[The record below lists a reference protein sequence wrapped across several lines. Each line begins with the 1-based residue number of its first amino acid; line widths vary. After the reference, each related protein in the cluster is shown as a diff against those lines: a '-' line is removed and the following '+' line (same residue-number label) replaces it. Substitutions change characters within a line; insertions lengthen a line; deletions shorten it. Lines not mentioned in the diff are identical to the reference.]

1 MVRLILSVEVK
12 RALTLMRNYM
22 NTGHLYFG
30 HTARPVFPKAL
41 LVPAKALNLGYKG
54 VTCYL
59 INQTP
64 GEKLRHGV
72 ALRASVTLVK
82 SCELLSQLDY
92 FTLVL

>member
-1 MVRLILSVEVK
+1 MPRLGGPGAS
-12 RALTLMRNYM
+12 RADSFLRLFTVGASGVIVVVHELVQ
-22 NTGHLYFG
+22 G
-30 HTARPVFPKAL
+30 AAL
-41 LVPAKALNLGYKG
+41 VVQERVL
-54 VTCYL
+54 YL

-92 FTLVL
+92 FTLVLWIPVNS